1 MNKKGF
7 TLIELLVVVLI
18 IGILSAV
25 ALPQYYLAV
34 DKARYSTLMS
44 VVKAIKNAQE
54 LFYLENERYALTWEE
69 LGEDSIP
76 AGAIITNSDAKFKK
90 FTVSLGGL
98 YVPCVWASNGK
109 NSYLMWNNHSS
120 SQTKIACY
128 GYTIGGDRAKRLCKS
143 LGGIQTGTGCDSG
156 GDCVM
161 YKLQ

>member
-1 MNKKGF
+1 MWTPNP
-7 TLIELLVVVLI
+7 LESLPVSPLVV
-18 IGILSAV
+18 
-25 ALPQYYLAV
+25 LPGTKEERNLETIVNMASIVMRCPACLNQMR
-34 DKARYSTLMS
+34 ARLHKS
-44 VVKAIKNAQE
+44 
-54 LFYLENERYALTWEE
+54 
-69 LGEDSIP
+69 G
-76 AGAIITNSDAKFKK
+76 G
-90 FTVSLGGL
+90 VSGGL

-128 GYTIGGDRAKRLCKS
+128 AYTIGGDRAKRLCKS

>member
-25 ALPQYYLAV
+25 

-44 VVKAIKNAQE
+44 VVKATKNAQE
-54 LFYLENERYALTWEE
+54 LFYLENGRYALTWEE

-76 AGAIITNSDAKFKK
+76 AGATITNGSAKFKD

-128 GYTIGGDRAKRLCKS
+128 AYTIGGDRAKRLCKS